1 MRRRPGSGGGADR
14 VIGLLQRVTD
24 ARVSVGD
31 EVVGAIGPGLVV
43 LLGIARHDGTA
54 QADRLLERILTYRVF
69 PDAAGRMNLSLLA
82 VGGELLV
89 VPQFTLVA
97 DTASGTR
104 AGFSTAASAAD
115 GERLYEYFLGAARGR
130 LPRVACGRFG
140 AYMRVSLTNDG
151 PVTFWLEAA
160 PSRSE

>member
-1 MRRRPGSGGGADR
+1 
-14 VIGLLQRVTD
+14 VIGLLQRVTE
-24 ARVSVGD
+24 ARVTVAD
-31 EVVGAIGPGLVV
+31 ETVGAIGVGLVV
-43 LLGIARHDGTA
+43 LLGVARHDSTA
-54 QADRLLERILTYRVF
+54 QADRLLERILGYRVF

-97 DTASGTR
+97 DTSTGTR
-104 AGFSTAASAAD
+104 AGFSTGASAEE

-130 LPRVACGRFG
+130 LPRVASGRFG
-140 AYMRVSLTNDG
+140 AHMRVSLTNDG

-160 PSRSE
+160 PARPE

>member
-1 MRRRPGSGGGADR
+1 VSRSGSAGLNG

-24 ARVSVGD
+24 ARVTVGD
-31 EVVGAIGPGLVV
+31 EIVGAIGPGLLV
-43 LLGIARHDGTA
+43 LLGVARRDSTA
-54 QADRLLERILTYRVF
+54 QADRLLERILAYRVF

-97 DTASGTR
+97 DTSGGTR
-104 AGFSTAASAAD
+104 AGFSSAASPTD

-130 LPRVACGRFG
+130 LSRVASGRFG
-140 AYMRVSLTNDG
+140 AHMHVSLTNDG

-160 PSRSE
+160 PSRPA